1 MLLLFCLIRNKTPKS
16 CRRIVTFCHS
26 GEILSNLVTLFKD
39 NDKKHWPNFV
49 YFQFRVH
56 FPKLV
61 TNSRTANCSN
71 NAYSN
76 KKWWREGDSNT
87 GPQDASLLSYGSFH
101 TLNLKIWYEK
111 RRPFLLLSLSRSCR
125 NIFKKIAKSK
135 MSLIFSVSVSK
146 DISLRG
152 ERGVI
157 ETMIEEFVTKW
168 RQ

>member
-76 KKWWREGDSNT
+76 KKWWREGDSNS
-87 GPQDASLLSYGSFH
+87 GPQDASLLSYGSPPPWEGSFSV
-101 TLNLKIWYEK
+101 K
-111 RRPFLLLSLSRSCR
+111 RGGGSNR
-125 NIFKKIAKSK
+125 AKDWTKPSK
-135 MSLIFSVSVSK
+135 NNNNTKQIKVYIFSCFVLT
-146 DISLRG
+146 LRLAKKLN
-152 ERGVI
+152 I
-157 ETMIEEFVTKW
+157 
-168 RQ
+168 